1 MFTINDDLSI
11 YVTRGDTLFFTV
23 MAEEETGATYFF
35 EAGDVLRIKVYQKK
49 NANNVVLEKSFPI
62 TARTD
67 RYTILLTEDDTKFGD
82 VISKP
87 VDYWYEVELNPF
99 TNPQTIIGYD
109 EDGAKVFRLFPEGK
123 DSEVVNPEPRVI
135 AAVDNEL
142 DMTSTRPVQNQAISR
157 AIVNLEAAYKVTKQ
171 EVKDKA
177 DETDAW
183 LNRFGEEIGVE
194 RTRIDNLVAGGTAD
208 DAEVVD
214 IRVGIHGK
222 IYQSAGTAVRE
233 QLLGIPCPAPAIEP
247 HHDLNLDHYT
257 TSGNYVFAVTDGIV
271 NLPGHFIAGADIPRY
286 LVVEGFG
293 ERISDLNNIQTW
305 GRQTVY
311 TKDGDKAYC
320 RYFNWDY
327 ASAAFVFC
335 EWKSVNRYSNHRIVS
350 TTTDLDTIVEPDEY
364 IISVTNSPNAP
375 FDWGG
380 FLLSVSTY
388 SHGWLVQDAYG
399 LHTNPCHYYRIG
411 NNPGQARV
419 NGASG
424 VSWSEWKK
432 VLSPEDIVAQP
443 MPNYGY
449 VIANMG
455 DSIVG
460 NTQDNTSISAYLAD
474 ITGATTYNF
483 GFGGCRMSTH
493 DDPWGAFCMHSLA
506 DAIVSGDF
514 TWQETAAKNSEVPT
528 YFANTVAKMKE
539 TDFSNV
545 DIMTI
550 AYGVNDYTAY
560 KGLDNANNPKDVEY
574 YCGALRYSLEKIL
587 SAYPNIRPVI
597 VTPCWCYWPDSNGE
611 IQQDSDTRYF
621 NLEKDTL
628 AGFANKCVDIAKEY
642 HVPVVDAYNCRGINK
657 YNHSHWFNPGD
668 GIHPNEKGRMALAKL
683 IGNTVKGM

>member
-1 MFTINDDLSI
+1 MFVINEDLSI
-11 YVTRGDTLFFTV
+11 YATRGDVVFFTV
-23 MAEEETGATYFF
+23 QAKDDTGSYYEFQ
-35 EAGDVLRIKVYQKK
+35 AGDVLRIKIYGKK
-49 NANNVVLEKSFPI
+49 NAEEVYLEKDFPI
-62 TARTD
+62 TANANS
-67 RYTILLTEDDTKFGD
+67 YVIYLTEEDTKMGD
-82 VISKP
+82 VISKAT
-87 VDYWYEVELNPF
+87 DYWYEIELNPY

-109 EDGAKVFRLFPEGK
+109 EDGAKIFKLFPEGA
-123 DSEVVNPEPRVI
+123 DSEVVDPEPEEIPV
-135 AAVDNEL
+135 VDDAL
-142 DMTSTRPVQNQAISR
+142 DMTSTRPVQNQAIAR
-157 AIVNLEAAYKVTKQ
+157 AIVNLEASFRNTESKLTEQANTSAANVA
-171 EVKDKA
+171 KA
-177 DETDAW
+177 NSDLAT
-183 LNRFGEEIGVE
+183 E
-194 RTRIDNLVAGGTAD
+194 RARIDNLVSNPTVEN
-208 DAEVVD
+208 AEVAD

-222 IYQSAGTAVRE
+222 VYSSAGTAVRE
-233 QLLGIPCPAPAIEP
+233 QLLGISCPAPAIEP
-247 HHDLNLDHYT
+247 HHDLNLNHYT
-257 TSGNYVFAVTDGIV
+257 ASGNYVFAVIDGIV
-271 NLPGHFIAGADIPRY
+271 NLPSHFIAGADIPRY

-311 TKDGDKAYC
+311 TKDGEKAYC

-350 TTTDLDTIVEPDEY
+350 TATDLNTIVEPDEY
-364 IISVTNSPNAP
+364 IIAVTNSPNAP
-375 FDWGG
+375 FEWGG

-388 SHGWLVQDAYG
+388 SYGWLVQDAYG

-424 VSWSEWKK
+424 VSWSEWKR
-432 VLSPEDIVAQP
+432 VLSPEDIVAHP

-474 ITGATTYNF
+474 MTGATTYNF

-493 DDPWGAFCMHSLA
+493 DDPWGAFCMHSLT
-506 DAIVSGDF
+506 DAVVSGDF

-528 YFANTVAKMKE
+528 YFASTVAKMKE
-539 TDFSNV
+539 TDFSKV

-560 KGLDNANNPKDVEY
+560 KGLDNANNPKDIEY
-574 YCGALRYSLEKIL
+574 YGGALRYSLEKIL
-587 SAYPNIRPVI
+587 KAYPNIRPVI

-611 IQQDSDTRYF
+611 VLEDSDTRYF
-621 NLEKDTL
+621 NLEHDTL
-628 AGFANKCVDIAKEY
+628 AAFANKCIEIANEY